1 MAGNRAGRTQ
11 GNKRWTDKMCG
22 KLNEKWLPDVG
33 HYKACNWPITGI
45 SAGLYKLQPDLIE
58 LPAATALFV
67 LCLCVAVAVC
77 CVKCQTEVQ
86 NLSPDVD

>member
-1 MAGNRAGRTQ
+1 MAAV
-11 GNKRWTDKMCG
+11 
-22 KLNEKWLPDVG
+22 DVG
-33 HYKACNWPITGI
+33 RYKACNWPITGI

-67 LCLCVAVAVC
+67 FLLILLLHVLGVSVALSLCV
-77 CVKCQTEVQ
+77 CVKWRTEVQ